1 MRVEGL
7 EKWEDRIKVCELG
20 NGNTQYFVE
29 YCGTDFEV
37 AIKLHADS
45 EHEERLEVNSQIDE
59 NFIKLF
65 SRCIHSGRYRIWYG
79 DRETGRSWNEEYSV
93 TGTVG
98 RTCRIFKEPIL
109 LANCRSCFGE
119 AILVGSLIRVDDITS
134 HRTLWKVSNFHVEK
148 LYLETTGSE
157 NYPYAVMQLKDNGAV
172 SNIANFK
179 TENQAKRW
187 IDFMNGR
194 RYCK

>member
-1 MRVEGL
+1 MKVTGL
-7 EKWEDRIKVCELG
+7 EKWEDKVKECKLG
-20 NGNTQYFVE
+20 NGNTIYYVE
-29 YCGTDFEV
+29 RNGVDFEV
-37 AIKLHADS
+37 GIYLGDEKT
-45 EHEERLEVNSQIDE
+45 LEVYNQVDYSLMDILNSV
-59 NFIKLF
+59 
-65 SRCIHSGRYRIWYG
+65 RHSKHRIRIWYG
-79 DRETGRSWNEEYSV
+79 DKDTGRSWNEEYSV

-98 RTCRIFKEPIL
+98 RTCGIFKEPIL
-109 LANCRSCFGE
+109 LSNCRSYFGG

-148 LYLETTGSE
+148 LYLETTVSE
-157 NYPYAVMQLKDNGAV
+157 NYPYAVMQLKDNGDV